1 MRKMRGSK
9 THIKLLISNAQGSG
23 DCPVWMSHWPA
34 CSAPEK
40 VYMEVI
46 GECRYAINHKHHP
59 PWLSFS
65 SFADHTSP
73 GSRTCRLTRR
83 RCRQCRLSVHHAG
96 LRSWLRSRRSS
107 ECVQIM
113 SSYTRRLTTYQLAG
127 LLCSTISGL
136 ELQAC
141 GGRQPRRSDSV
152 HIRAAV
158 WYALILISHGDIQR
172 RKALTPGRSL
182 RWHCQAS
189 RRLSQAE

>member
-23 DCPVWMSHWPA
+23 DCPFWLSHWPA

-46 GECRYAINHKHHP
+46 GECRYAIIHKHHP

-83 RCRQCRLSVHHAG
+83 RCHPCRLSVHHAG

-107 ECVQIM
+107 ECVQTM
-113 SSYTRRLTTYQLAG
+113 SSYTRMVDNLPTGRTSMQHFFRPGTSSLWRPTTP
-127 LLCSTISGL
+127 S
-136 ELQAC
+136 E
-141 GGRQPRRSDSV
+141 
-152 HIRAAV
+152 
-158 WYALILISHGDIQR
+158 
-172 RKALTPGRSL
+172 
-182 RWHCQAS
+182 
-189 RRLSQAE
+189 